1 MTRLARGSLPW
12 PARLVGEPAC
22 RGSLTVDT
30 PIDAGARLCIMASRG
45 RTARPGSRSSLSL
58 VLIAA
63 AGATAHKTVFR

>member
-12 PARLVGEPAC
+12 PTRLDGRPAC
-22 RGSLTVDT
+22 HGSLVKA

-63 AGATAHKTVFR
+63 AGATAHKTVSR